1 MIIPSKY
8 IIIKIKGVTYSNKNT
23 FKLGTVIKSNEMPQI
38 KLRQYILKQKLAR
51 IEKDSSGTG
60 TITTN

>member
-23 FKLGTVIKSNEMPQI
+23 FKLGTVIKNNEMPQI
-38 KLRQYILKQKLAR
+38 KLRQYILKHKLAR